1 MSEFVAYDRIM
12 TRAITSKQYRR
23 IADRR
28 QLLDFSRHPHNDSDF
43 ILYIRSD
50 LTSTQPNPEFL
61 GIFKIGQDIE
71 LNARG
76 KSDQV
81 LDTLMTISG
90 LTHDEWD
97 KTYPQG
103 TNDLYYVCP
112 IYEQIKDFNFYLV
125 GLNQARATNE
135 I

>member
-12 TRAITSKQYRR
+12 TRAVTSEQYAR

-28 QLLDFSRHPHNDSDF
+28 QLLDFSRYPHNDSDF
-43 ILYIRSD
+43 IMYILSNA
-50 LTSTQPNPEFL
+50 THAFL
-61 GIFKIGQDIE
+61 GIYKIGQDIE

-76 KSDQV
+76 KSDQA

-97 KTYPQG
+97 KTYPHG
-103 TNDLYYVCP
+103 TADLYYVCP
-112 IYEQIKDFNFYLV
+112 IYEQIKDFNRYFV
-125 GLNQARATNE
+125 GLNQTRAKYE
-135 I
+135 S

>member
-12 TRAITSKQYRR
+12 TRAVTSEQYER

-28 QLLDFSRHPHNDSDF
+28 QLLDFSRYPHNDSDF
-43 ILYIRSD
+43 IMYIRSNA
-50 LTSTQPNPEFL
+50 THAFL
-61 GIFKIGQDIE
+61 GIYKIGQDIE

-76 KSDQV
+76 KSDQA

-97 KTYPQG
+97 KTYPHG
-103 TNDLYYVCP
+103 TADLYYVCP
-112 IYEQIKDFNFYLV
+112 IYEQIKDFNRYFV
-125 GLNQARATNE
+125 GLNQARAKYE
-135 I
+135 S